1 MTKEKTRLIL
11 YFYPHPST
19 FILRDI
25 ELLKQGYSVIP
36 YEFKTKKKNR
46 YPLEFIKQLFF
57 ILRNIKKADYYI
69 CHFAG
74 YSSFLPALLGKIF
87 KIPCFII
94 VAGTDASKIPEINYG
109 NFNKRIY
116 GWFTTVSLQFARH
129 ILPVHRSLV
138 YQKYDYFKGGMPAQ
152 GYTVFAPKTIK
163 VPFTEI
169 PYGYDSNLFK
179 PDLSIERVSNT
190 FLTIGILS
198 ESNVF
203 YRKGIDLI
211 IELAKKRPELDFTII
226 GGAKNRLIDIPQNV
240 KTYPFLSSNELIKL
254 LSAHEF
260 YFQLSIMEGFPNALA
275 EAMLC
280 GCIPIGSNV
289 SGIPDI
295 IGDCGY
301 VLNIKDINLLSI
313 IVDKAINKENKT
325 ASVEN
330 SRKRI
335 VEYFTNEIRFKKL
348 KSHMT

>member
-1 MTKEKTRLIL
+1 
-11 YFYPHPST
+11 
-19 FILRDI
+19 
-25 ELLKQGYSVIP
+25 LLKQGYAVSP
-36 YEFKTKKKNR
+36 YEYKSKIKYK

-74 YSSFLPALLGKIF
+74 YSSFLPALLGKLF

-116 GWFTTVSLQFARH
+116 GWFTSISLQLAKH

-138 YQKYDYFKGGMPAQ
+138 YQKYGYFKGGMPAQ
-152 GYTVFAPKTIK
+152 GYTVFAPKTIN
-163 VPFTEI
+163 VPFKEI
-169 PYGYDSNLFK
+169 PYGYDSELFK

-198 ESNVF
+198 ESNVY

-211 IELAKKRPELDFTII
+211 IELAKKRPELSFTII
-226 GGAKNRLIDIPQNV
+226 GGTKNKLIDIPENV
-240 KTYPFLSSNELIKL
+240 KTYPFLKSKELIKL

-301 VLNIKDINLLSI
+301 ILENKDLNLLSS
-313 IVDKAINKENKT
+313 IVDMAINNENKKEN
-325 ASVEN
+325 SSF

-335 VEYFTNEIRFKKL
+335 VENYTNEIRFEKL
-348 KSHMT
+348 SSCLLNAT